1 MKDMSAAIA
10 EIRSSAQEMAKIVK
24 TIDEIAFQTNLLA
37 LNAAIEAARAGEAG
51 KGFAVV
57 ADEVRNLAR
66 RSAEAAKTTAG
77 LIEGAQK
84 NAEAGVQTTA
94 KVSTSLTQIQGS
106 ALKVA
111 TLVAEITAASRQQS
125 QGIEQVNIAVS
136 EMDKVVQQNAANA
149 EESASAAEELSSQAQ
164 ELYALVA
171 ELTALTS
178 ATPASRCGASQ
189 AGGAAAASASRQ
201 AHARGKSDSAR
212 RPRIET
218 ILTLPA

>member
-1 MKDMSAAIA
+1 
-10 EIRSSAQEMAKIVK
+10 
-24 TIDEIAFQTNLLA
+24 
-37 LNAAIEAARAGEAG
+37 
-51 KGFAVV
+51 
-57 ADEVRNLAR
+57 
-66 RSAEAAKTTAG
+66 
-77 LIEGAQK
+77 
-84 NAEAGVQTTA
+84 VQTTA

-178 ATPASRCGASQ
+178 GTTLNVAPHRPA
-189 AGGAAAASASRQ
+189 GAAHPKPAA
-201 AHARGKSDSAR
+201 
-212 RPRIET
+212 P
-218 ILTLPA
+218 LPHPHPIKHMPAEKAIPLEDHELKQF